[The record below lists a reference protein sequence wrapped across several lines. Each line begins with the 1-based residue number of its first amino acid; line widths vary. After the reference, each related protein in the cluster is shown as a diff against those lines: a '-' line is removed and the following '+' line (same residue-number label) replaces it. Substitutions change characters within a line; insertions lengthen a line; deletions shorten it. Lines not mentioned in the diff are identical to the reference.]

1 MEKMFPRQNGR
12 IYMRNSK
19 LTVEAIVSISEV
31 YATKHNETISPQLHD
46 NLPQDLIEYQ
56 VIAIMMTENNSDRR
70 RINIISRHI
79 L

>member
-31 YATKHNETISPQLHD
+31 YATKHNMIISFQLHD
-46 NLPQDLIEYQ
+46 NLPQDLIYYQ
-56 VIAIMMTENNSDRR
+56 VIAIMMTENF
-70 RINIISRHI
+70 
-79 L
+79 

>member
-1 MEKMFPRQNGR
+1 
-12 IYMRNSK
+12 MRNNK

-31 YATKHNETISPQLHD
+31 YATKHNEIISLQLHD

-56 VIAIMMTENNSDRR
+56 VIAIMMTENTSDRR